1 MAEAVTLICR
11 VLALAALSL
20 SCARLHAQSLQDPTR
35 PPAAAVA
42 GENGAPASAGPQL
55 QSVLIARHPGGRQVA
70 VIDGDTV
77 RVGESWNGAR
87 VARITP
93 HEVELVRGKERQ
105 VLKLAVDPAL
115 EADAGSSVKPVA
127 RLQ

>member
-1 MAEAVTLICR
+1 
-11 VLALAALSL
+11 
-20 SCARLHAQSLQDPTR
+20 LQDPTR

-42 GENGAPASAGPQL
+42 GENGALSSAGPQL
-55 QSVLIARHPGGRQVA
+55 QSVLIARHPGGRHVA

-77 RVGESWNGAR
+77 RLGESWNGAR

-93 HEVELVRGKERQ
+93 GEVELVRGKERQ

-115 EADAGSSVKPVA
+115 EGDAGSSVKSVT